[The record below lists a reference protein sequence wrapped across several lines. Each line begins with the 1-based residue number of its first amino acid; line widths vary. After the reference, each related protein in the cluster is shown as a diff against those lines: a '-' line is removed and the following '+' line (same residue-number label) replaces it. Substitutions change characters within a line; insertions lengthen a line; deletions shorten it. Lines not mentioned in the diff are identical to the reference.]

1 MLILDSV
8 AAMQQWSQARRQA
21 GQDIAFVPTMG
32 FLHQG
37 HVSLLDAAR
46 KAADLLV
53 LSIFVNPTQF
63 GAGEDFDTYPQDLAK
78 DTHLAKKAGV
88 DVVFVPPAAQ
98 MYPQGYN
105 SWVEVAGITEVLCG
119 ASRPGHFRG
128 VTTVVNKLFNI
139 IAPRVAFFGNKDFQQ
154 LAVIRRMV
162 KDLNLPVD
170 IVGLP
175 IVREADGLAMSSRNS
190 YLAQE
195 ERQQALCLS
204 QAIAQAQQLAKNGE
218 LRVTEILHRL
228 RMSIESHLL
237 VKIDYLKICHQDSLQ
252 EQMLVDEN
260 SVLLLAVF
268 IGRTRLID
276 NAFVLEPV
284 AKIPL

>member
-1 MLILDSV
+1 
-8 AAMQQWSQARRQA
+8 
-21 GQDIAFVPTMG
+21 
-32 FLHQG
+32 
-37 HVSLLDAAR
+37 
-46 KAADLLV
+46 
-53 LSIFVNPTQF
+53 
-63 GAGEDFDTYPQDLAK
+63 
-78 DTHLAKKAGV
+78 
-88 DVVFVPPAAQ
+88 

-218 LRVTEILHRL
+218 LLVTEILHRL

>member
-204 QAIAQAQQLAKNGE
+204 QAIVQAQQLAKNGE

-276 NAFVLEPV
+276 NAFVMEPV

>member
-8 AAMQQWSQARRQA
+8 AAMQQWSQAHRQA
-21 GQDIAFVPTMG
+21 GQGIAFVPTMG
-32 FLHQG
+32 YLHQG

-276 NAFVLEPV
+276 NAFVMEPV

>member
-1 MLILDSV
+1 
-8 AAMQQWSQARRQA
+8 
-21 GQDIAFVPTMG
+21 MG

-276 NAFVLEPV
+276 NAFVMEPV

>member
-204 QAIAQAQQLAKNGE
+204 QAIVQAQQLAKNGE